1 MIILSLNSP
10 QKSRTNKTTDGARN
24 DRIDGNA
31 TWFISKQFLIQFFQ
45 VIKKFQYNKTTTSVL
60 ESRKLIQVVIFF
72 FLMILLK
79 V

>member
-31 TWFISKQFLIQFFQ
+31 TWFISEQFL
-45 VIKKFQYNKTTTSVL
+45 TP
-60 ESRKLIQVVIFF
+60 IFSSD
-72 FLMILLK
+72 
-79 V
+79 